1 MIKKGIIV
9 GININNKNNF
19 DESMEELKNLC
30 LACKIETVG
39 QIKQNS
45 KKVNSTFYMGSGK
58 IDELKNLVEENN
70 ADIVIFNNE
79 LSASQVKNIEEEI
92 NCNVIDR
99 TALILDIFANRAK
112 TRESKLQVEVAKLQ
126 YELPRLVGSNE
137 DLGRQS
143 GGVGTKNRG
152 AGETKLE
159 LDRRRIEDKIAN
171 LNKELEVLK
180 NQREVQKSKRK
191 KSNIPNVALA
201 GYTNAGKSSV
211 MNALVEKFI
220 NDEDKKVFEKNMLFA
235 TLETYVRNI
244 KLDNNKSFL
253 LSDTVG
259 FVGDLPHS
267 LVKAFRSTLEEVCDA
282 DLLLHVIDISNPNY
296 ENHINVTNETLNQI
310 GADNIPVIYVYN
322 KVDLMELDTFN
333 IEGMLV
339 SAKKYI
345 GIEELLESICKNIFY
360 IYGFLLC
367 HSGDVIAEVMD
378 GFQRRRRAEPC
389 VEEDVLRGDSC
400 RLDLLQQI
408 EDDGWRFHL
417 RELALLSA
425 VASCIDGCAGLI
437 EPVLF
442 LRG

>member
-191 KSNIPNVALA
+191 KSNIPNVALV

-220 NDEDKKVFEKNMLFA
+220 TQTSQV
-235 TLETYVRNI
+235 
-244 KLDNNKSFL
+244 
-253 LSDTVG
+253 LSTR
-259 FVGDLPHS
+259 
-267 LVKAFRSTLEEVCDA
+267 KAL
-282 DLLLHVIDISNPNY
+282 
-296 ENHINVTNETLNQI
+296 
-310 GADNIPVIYVYN
+310 
-322 KVDLMELDTFN
+322 
-333 IEGMLV
+333 
-339 SAKKYI
+339 
-345 GIEELLESICKNIFY
+345 
-360 IYGFLLC
+360 
-367 HSGDVIAEVMD
+367 
-378 GFQRRRRAEPC
+378 
-389 VEEDVLRGDSC
+389 
-400 RLDLLQQI
+400 
-408 EDDGWRFHL
+408 
-417 RELALLSA
+417 
-425 VASCIDGCAGLI
+425 
-437 EPVLF
+437 
-442 LRG
+442 

>member
-191 KSNIPNVALA
+191 KSNIPNVALV

-282 DLLLHVIDISNPNY
+282 DLLVHIIDISNPNY
-296 ENHINVTNETLNQI
+296 KNQIDVTNETLSQI
-310 GADNIPVIYVYN
+310 GADNIPMIYVYN
-322 KVDLMELDTFN
+322 KIDLIDLDKLDNNKILISAKRDIGIDRLIESICEKVFEDYIRFKLKIPYSEGKMISNIMENATILDSEYIEDGVIFN
-333 IEGMLV
+333 IEFSEKEYV
-339 SAKKYI
+339 KY
-345 GIEELLESICKNIFY
+345 KQY
-360 IYGFLLC
+360 I
-367 HSGDVIAEVMD
+367 I
-378 GFQRRRRAEPC
+378 
-389 VEEDVLRGDSC
+389 
-400 RLDLLQQI
+400 
-408 EDDGWRFHL
+408 
-417 RELALLSA
+417 
-425 VASCIDGCAGLI
+425 
-437 EPVLF
+437 
-442 LRG
+442 